1 MRKRKPVI
9 LPKDQYERLKSE
21 LKLELNKN
29 PFRVDSSDDEVEAAK
44 HLEALASG
52 KEKCIMENLRPI
64 GSIDHMQAC
73 PVFQQFMYEQFMCGL
88 RVIVGTID
96 NVNEMEKRRMNDG
109 HL

>member
-9 LPKDQYERLKSE
+9 LPKDQYEQLKSE

-29 PFRVDSSDDEVEAAK
+29 PFRVDSSNEVEAAK

-64 GSIDHMQAC
+64 GSVDHMQAC
-73 PVFQQFMYEQFMCGL
+73 PVFQQFMCGL
-88 RVIVGTID
+88 RVMVGIID